1 MIEDPAEET
10 IVEPAPRKPR
20 GRVPGLAALAVVVAI
35 VALAVAAWSVWRL
48 QRFTHSEEAARKQD
62 AATIASLQSQLA
74 AGNQQAQA
82 GTHRIGN
89 LETGVD
95 DLRATA
101 QGLGRRVANLE
112 TAFTNLNGQQQ
123 SGRDT
128 LLLNDAEMLLR
139 TGQQRYDLFHDS
151 ASALKAYSQAIEVL
165 AQVQNPAYAPVRAS
179 ATTER
184 DALAAAAP
192 PSRQAALDTLSRLRS
207 TSAALT
213 LANRGPSSASSTA
226 KPGFWSRVGHAFSGI
241 VRVSHDNDSAAPL
254 ADPRLAPQALALD
267 LAQAQEAQL
276 AFDETDY
283 RDALQRADAL
293 LAAQYDPQD
302 ARVKDARAQ
311 IANLL
316 AQRASGPAPQ
326 LGGALAQLQS
336 LRAAQTPV
344 VPATPAS
351 AASNGVK
358 P

>member
-1 MIEDPAEET
+1 MIEDPAKET
-10 IVEPAPRKPR
+10 TTEPALRKPR
-20 GRVPGLAALAVVVAI
+20 GRVPGLAALAVIVAI

-48 QRFTHSEEAARKQD
+48 QQFAHSEEAARKQD

-82 GTHRIGN
+82 GTHRIAT

-151 ASALKAYSQAIEVL
+151 VSALKAYSQAIEVL

-184 DALAAAAP
+184 DASAAAAP
-192 PSRQAALDTLSRLRS
+192 
-207 TSAALT
+207 
-213 LANRGPSSASSTA
+213 
-226 KPGFWSRVGHAFSGI
+226 GFWSGGGHPCSGI
-241 VRVSHDNDSAAPL
+241 VRVSRDNDSAAPL

-267 LAQAQEAQL
+267 LAQEQEALL

-293 LAAQYDPQD
+293 LAAQYDPKD
-302 ARVKDARAQ
+302 ADVKDARAQ
-311 IANLL
+311 IASLL

-344 VPATPAS
+344 APAPSAS
-351 AASNGVK
+351 TGSGVK

>member
-1 MIEDPAEET
+1 MIEDPAEDAT
-10 IVEPAPRKPR
+10 LEPKPRKPR
-20 GRVPGLAALAVVVAI
+20 GRMPGLAALAVIVAI

-48 QRFTHSEEAARKQD
+48 QRFAQSEQAARNQD

-74 AGNQQAQA
+74 AGTQQAQA
-82 GTHRIGN
+82 GNHRIGT

-95 DLRATA
+95 DLRATT

-139 TGQQRYDLFHDS
+139 TGQQRYELFHDS
-151 ASALKAYSQAIEVL
+151 VSALKAYSQAIEVL

-207 TSAALT
+207 KTAALP
-213 LANRGPSSASSTA
+213 LATDKPATASSAA
-226 KPGFWSRVGHAFSGI
+226 KPGFWSRIGHAFSGI
-241 VRVSHDNDSAAPL
+241 VRVSHDDDTTTPL

-267 LAQAQEAQL
+267 LAQAQEALL

-283 RDALQRADAL
+283 RDALKRADAL

-302 ARVKDARAQ
+302 ASVKDVRAQ
-311 IANLL
+311 IATLL

-336 LRAAQTPV
+336 LRASQTPP
-344 VPATPAS
+344 VPALPAS
-351 AASNGVK
+351 AASSGVK